1 MTNTE
6 VKEADLFEADITD
19 IKAIQAIV
27 RGVKLSR
34 INQLLA
40 GVDTVTLLGKLQQHG
55 ILRIIYN
62 PTLDKEPLIQLTDN
76 GKQLAI
82 ALLFSS

>member
-62 PTLDKEPLIQLTDN
+62 LTLDKEPLIQLTDN